1 MNAKATTGSMRPRG
15 ALHLR
20 ALRALHR
27 LLLRLLA
34 PRCSR
39 VDRFEISRGVFA
51 AEPGDEIRISIYTEE
66 RVTTWQLDVLRET
79 FRDA

>member
-1 MNAKATTGSMRPRG
+1 
-15 ALHLR
+15 
-20 ALRALHR
+20 LRALHR